1 MGRHSSS
8 AKARL
13 GLRSPVVLLAGLLV
27 LALLGWFGFGFVK
40 DRLGGTDCAQTTVL
54 QVTAAPD
61 VAGIVDSA
69 AKRTAESD
77 AAECFRVAVTNRDS
91 AATAESLVLSD
102 GTELPDVWVPESTL
116 WLQRAQDKGAWNTPV
131 QGTSI
136 ASSPVVLA
144 LTDDTASA
152 LGWPGRQPTWANVLG
167 PDASKVQIG
176 LPDPAR
182 DPVGVS
188 LLYGVRALTATAA
201 DQAAA
206 LTGLLRRLS
215 ANTLPAAAD
224 LFTRL
229 PGGTSP
235 AEPLGAFPTSE
246 NTLLRH
252 NVKGSEAP
260 LVAAYADP
268 SVPSLDYPYTV
279 LPKATDAKRG
289 IAQKFLGRLLESASV
304 ASFADAGFRAPDGK
318 ALRDRSQ
325 DKRTSAAPVDQI
337 ALPAAAEIDQLL
349 NQWAGVN
356 LNSRMQV
363 LLDVSGSMNQPVPGT
378 GLNRMAV
385 TLKAAE
391 LGIGLFRPTSKF
403 GMWLFSTNLDG
414 DKDYTELMP
423 VATVT
428 DQLAGG
434 ALDKLR
440 GVKAIPG
447 GATGLYDSVLA
458 AYQNARA
465 NWEPGRINLVIVL
478 TDGKN
483 EDPNGISREQ
493 LLAELAKLQDP
504 RRPLAVVGIGIGP
517 DIDVAELDAISKATG
532 GQAFTTPDPTKIGDI
547 FYAALSK
554 LLCQPPGCKPGS

>member
-1 MGRHSSS
+1 MGRHST
-8 AKARL
+8 AKAGP
-13 GLRSPVVLLAGLLV
+13 GLRSPVVLLAVLLV
-27 LALLGWFGFGFVK
+27 LALLGWFGYGFVK
-40 DRLGGTDCAQTTVL
+40 DRLGGSDCDQTTVL
-54 QVTAAPD
+54 QVTAAPE
-61 VAGIVDSA
+61 VTGIVDAA
-69 AKRTAESD
+69 AKRTAEAD
-77 AAECFRVAVTNRDS
+77 AAECLRVAVTSRDS
-91 AATAESLVLSD
+91 AATAESLALSD
-102 GTELPDVWVPESTL
+102 GSELPDVWVPESTL

-144 LTDDTASA
+144 LTEDTATA
-152 LGWPGRQPTWANVLG
+152 LGWPGKQPTWADVLG
-167 PDASKVQIG
+167 PDAANVPIG

-188 LLYGVRALTATAA
+188 LLYGVRGLTATAP

-206 LTGLLRRLS
+206 MTGLLRRLS

-229 PGGTSP
+229 PGGTSS
-235 AEPLGAFPTSE
+235 EPLGAFPTSE

-260 LVAAYADP
+260 LVASYADP
-268 SVPSLDYPYTV
+268 AVPSLDYPYTV
-279 LPKATDAKRG
+279 LPKATDAKRTF
-289 IAQKFLGRLLESASV
+289 AQRFLTRLLDPSSV
-304 ASFADAGFRAPDGK
+304 NSFADAGFRAPDGK

-325 DKRTSAAPVDQI
+325 DKRTSAAPVDQV
-337 ALPAAAEIDQLL
+337 ALPVATEVDQLL

-356 LNSRMQV
+356 LSSRMQV

-414 DKDYTELMP
+414 DKDYTELLP

-440 GVKAIPG
+440 GVKAIEG

-458 AYQNARA
+458 AYQSARA
-465 NWEPGRINLVIVL
+465 NWEPGRINVVVVL

-483 EDPNGISREQ
+483 EDPNGINREQ

-504 RRPLAVVGIGIGP
+504 RRPLVIVGIGIGP

-532 GQAFTTPDPTKIGDI
+532 GQAFTTPDPTKIGEI

-554 LLCQPPGCKPGS
+554 LLCQPPTCKPGS